1 MDGRL
6 STGVGVIDR
15 HLQGGV
21 PGGSIV
27 ALAAPPE
34 TGSEQLLRAFL
45 DAHGGQ
51 YLTLLRG
58 VDEVREEVP
67 ATVDVRHVRP
77 DDLLADPDVA
87 LTGLPDDSV
96 VVVDPVNELEVET
109 DGSDRYVAFLSTLS
123 RSLRGTGSVGVLH
136 CHRSTRDPG
145 HRWLTLARADWVWHV
160 ELTRLPLSLE
170 TRLYV
175 TKARGGRSLTEP
187 LKLRF
192 GDGVSVD
199 TSRDI

>member
-21 PGGSIV
+21 PRGSIV

-34 TGSEQLLRAFL
+34 TGSEQLLRAFFE
-45 DAHGGQ
+45 AHGGQ

-58 VDEVREEVP
+58 ADEVSEEVP

-77 DDLLADPDVA
+77 EDLLAEPDVA

-96 VVVDPVNELEVET
+96 VVVDPVNELEEEH
-109 DGSDRYVAFLSTLS
+109 DSDRYVEFLSTLN

-136 CHRSTRDPG
+136 CHRSGSDPG

-160 ELTRLPLSLE
+160 ELTRLPLSME

-192 GDGVSVD
+192 GDGVTVD